1 MSPNHYKIFTEKVY
15 EYLKRQSKY
24 NQKSDKEL
32 MDIINDMWKNNY
44 KFSIDDLDDDAIEYM
59 L

>member
-1 MSPNHYKIFTEKVY
+1 MSTNHYKTFTEKVY

-24 NQKSDKEL
+24 NQKPDEEL

>member
-1 MSPNHYKIFTEKVY
+1 MLPNHYKIFTEKVY

-24 NQKSDKEL
+24 NQKSNEEL